1 MIRVAEI
8 RVTVSPGER
17 RIACMYD
24 GVMQLAV
31 VERPGRPDGVGDLH
45 MARVSAVAPA
55 MSGAFLQLV
64 GDVTAF
70 LPANDAAP
78 SRRPIGAS
86 VHEGQMLGV
95 RITRAAQ
102 GGKGPR
108 VTAHLTDAQRAA
120 VQATETNGLALL
132 SRGMP
137 ATERC
142 AERFPT
148 ATVITDSAALAALL
162 RERLGAARV
171 RHEPAGAFDVALED
185 AFEQLGEPCV
195 ELAGGGRLLIHP
207 TPALT
212 AIDVDAGGHA
222 SSRDTHAV
230 FRLNE
235 LAVVEAARQ
244 IRLRNLGGAIL
255 LDLAGL
261 SPKRREALGEPLG
274 RALAEDP
281 LPTKL
286 LGLTHLGLFEIVR
299 PRVHP
304 PLHDILGF
312 PKSPLSHGLAALRRA
327 AREIRAVPGKAL
339 ILRAAPTVLAGLLAL
354 PGALDEYA
362 AMAGQALRL
371 EPDAGL
377 RPGTE
382 VVETALP

>member
-8 RVTVSPGER
+8 RVAVSPGER
-17 RIACMYD
+17 RIACMHD
-24 GVMQLAV
+24 GVMQLAM

-55 MSGAFLQLV
+55 MSGAFLQLA

-78 SRRPIGAS
+78 SRRPIDAS
-86 VHEGQMLGV
+86 VHEGQMLAV

-108 VTAHLTDAQRAA
+108 VTAHLTDAQLAV
-120 VQATETNGLALL
+120 VQAAPTNGLALL
-132 SRGMP
+132 GRGLS

-142 AERFPT
+142 AERFAT
-148 ATVITDSAALAALL
+148 AAVITDSAALAALL
-162 RERLGAARV
+162 RGRLGAARV
-171 RHEPAGAFDVALED
+171 RHEPAGAFDAALED

-195 ELAGGGRLLIHP
+195 ELSGGGRILIHP

-212 AIDVDAGGHA
+212 AIDVDAGSHV
-222 SSRDTHAV
+222 SSRDSHAV

-235 LAVVEAARQ
+235 LAILEAARQ

-261 SPKRREALGEPLG
+261 SPKRREALLEPFG

-286 LGLTHLGLFEIVR
+286 LGLTRLGLFEVVR
-299 PRVHP
+299 PRIHP
-304 PLHDILGF
+304 PLHDILGI

-327 AREIRAVPGKAL
+327 AREIRAVPGRAL
-339 ILRAAPTVLAGLLAL
+339 CLRAAPPVLAGLLAL

-362 AMAGQALRL
+362 ALAGQALRL
-371 EPDAGL
+371 EHDAGL
-377 RPGTE
+377 RPGAE
-382 VVETALP
+382 MIEAAVS